1 MINYGR
7 STSYVGVEGLL
18 LHTTQKLYIEYNHM
32 IVVEI
37 IAVNIYYIVQSKQ
50 LP

>member
-1 MINYGR
+1 M
-7 STSYVGVEGLL
+7 GVEGLL
-18 LHTTQKLYIEYNHM
+18 LHTTQKLYIEYNM
-32 IVVEI
+32 IVAEI